1 MADERNVQ
9 AFNQDVES
17 NEGYLY
23 TSGDKLSCRLSNA
36 RMTRA
41 ILELGD
47 VRGKRII
54 DIGCGDGTY
63 TAELAVAGAA
73 SVLGVDAA
81 DVAVD
86 RARERCAGQANVSFD
101 VVDIYS
107 LAEPAGPGSDGKF
120 DLAVVRGIL
129 HHLYDVERAIERI
142 SKVAHEIVVLEPN
155 GYNPVLKAIEKL
167 SPYHVEHEEK
177 SYAPRNLDRWFEN
190 CGGRIEASEYVGLV
204 PMFCPDAFARICK
217 LAEPLVE
224 KIPGLRAIGCGQY
237 VQRIKMS

>member
-9 AFNQDVES
+9 AFNEDAAAHD
-17 NEGYLY
+17 GYVY
-23 TSGDKLSCRLSNA
+23 TTSDRLSCQLSNA

-47 VRGKRII
+47 VAGKRVI

-63 TAELAVAGAA
+63 TASLAEAGAA

-81 DVAVD
+81 DVAIE
-86 RARERCAGQANVSFD
+86 RARDRCEAMENVTFD
-101 VVDIYS
+101 VVDIYA
-107 LAEPAGPGSDGKF
+107 LEAPAERY

-142 SKVAHEIVVLEPN
+142 AAVAGEIVVLEPN

-190 CGGRIEASEYVGLV
+190 CGGRIDASKYVGLV
-204 PMFCPDAFARICK
+204 PMFCPDTLARLCK
-217 LAEPLVE
+217 AAEPIVE
-224 KIPGLRAIGCGQY
+224 GTPGLRAVTCGQY
-237 VQRIKMS
+237 VQRIRVG